1 MKFLAFL
8 LAAVVWPLPT
18 ESGASLNCFSGAA
31 LVSMAD
37 GTLRPIANV
46 QEGDVVLT
54 GTGIGPGV
62 VTRTVRNPV
71 MLRNQPDVIVVTTEL
86 GELVGTGNHPVWLD
100 GTWQLLG
107 DVASTETVPPTW
119 STFVSKVERKQ
130 QRVDVLYDLE
140 IDGNLDDHA
149 SSHSYVVNGV
159 VVFGKLLQ
167 NFNFGAENIRISCS
181 QNAVALVRKCDQAAQ
196 SLVSNEHF
204 PCSLPCS

>member
-1 MKFLAFL
+1 MKFLALL

-18 ESGASLNCFSGAA
+18 ESGASLNCFSGTA

-46 QEGDVVLT
+46 KEGDVVLT
-54 GTGIGPGV
+54 GTGFGPGV

-107 DVASTETVPPTW
+107 DVASKETVPPTW
-119 STFVSKVERKQ
+119 STLVSKVERKQ
-130 QRVDVLYDLE
+130 QRVDVWYDLE

-167 NFNFGAENIRISCS
+167 NFNFSAD
-181 QNAVALVRKCDQAAQ
+181 KK
-196 SLVSNEHF
+196 
-204 PCSLPCS
+204 